1 MKSKQTT
8 TAQEGDGR
16 QNSLPRLT
24 YKISEAAQI
33 LGISSM
39 SIRRLISCKTFK
51 VIKRLRI
58 VLIPGAELERYA
70 RSAR

>member
-1 MKSKQTT
+1 
-8 TAQEGDGR
+8 
-16 QNSLPRLT
+16 
-24 YKISEAAQI
+24 
-33 LGISSM
+33 M
-39 SIRRLISCKTFK
+39 SIRRLISCKTIK